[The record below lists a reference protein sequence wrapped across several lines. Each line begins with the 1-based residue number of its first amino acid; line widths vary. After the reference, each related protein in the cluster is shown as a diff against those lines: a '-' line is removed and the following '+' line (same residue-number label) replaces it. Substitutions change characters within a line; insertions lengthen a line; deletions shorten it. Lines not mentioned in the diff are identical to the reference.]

1 MSLNFI
7 VNYLLNTNLRKK
19 TEGVFILKLH
29 IYLYQFLITLRNK

>member
-19 TEGVFILKLH
+19 LNEFKLKMH
-29 IYLYQFLITLRNK
+29 IYL